1 MKKMNIPL
9 IATLLG
15 LSLIV
20 CPLLYIYV
28 GPALDDLQ
36 LSTLKT
42 LGIIAGCSAL
52 YCFVVG

>member
-1 MKKMNIPL
+1 MNIPL
-9 IATLLG
+9 IGALLL

-28 GPALDDLQ
+28 GPALDATQ

-42 LGIIAGCSAL
+42 IGIIAGCPSSIAGL
-52 YCFVVG
+52 SL